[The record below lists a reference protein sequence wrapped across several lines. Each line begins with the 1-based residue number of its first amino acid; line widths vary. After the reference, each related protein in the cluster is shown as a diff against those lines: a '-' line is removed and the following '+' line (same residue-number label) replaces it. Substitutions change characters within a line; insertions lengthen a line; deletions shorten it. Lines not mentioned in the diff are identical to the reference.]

1 MNQQYEARWV
11 SKPRAQILKRRLPPN
26 AILLDVFN
34 GFIVVQP
41 VGSDLGDGPVLSRQE
56 AAFELQP
63 AWFLGHKPVLLQAR
77 RKLGLETASGTPTE
91 TAAQAASPAR

>member
-1 MNQQYEARWV
+1 MNQHYEARWV
-11 SKPRAQILKRRLPPN
+11 SKPRAQILKRRLPPD
-26 AILLDVFN
+26 AILLDVFS

-56 AAFELQP
+56 TEFELQP

-77 RKLGLETASGTPTE
+77 RKLGLGSSTE
-91 TAAQAASPAR
+91 TPVGAGA